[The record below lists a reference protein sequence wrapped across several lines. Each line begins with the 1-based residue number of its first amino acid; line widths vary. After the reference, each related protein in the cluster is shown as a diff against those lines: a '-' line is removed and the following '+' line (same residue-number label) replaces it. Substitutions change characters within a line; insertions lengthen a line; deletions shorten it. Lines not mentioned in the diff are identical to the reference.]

1 MHTPASPKWLPS
13 HLVSNSAHEVG
24 AAWPSALLA
33 VVFLAAKKELA
44 KNVCRPDT
52 QNVAGHTEF
61 IRGMEQAIGG
71 GVRKAER
78 GPKWY
83 DL

>member
-1 MHTPASPKWLPS
+1 M
-13 HLVSNSAHEVG
+13 VG
-24 AAWPSALLA
+24 ATWPSGVLA
-33 VVFLAAKKELA
+33 VVVSGCKKELA
-44 KNVCRPDT
+44 ENICRPDT

-71 GVRKAER
+71 GVRTAER
-78 GPKWY
+78 DQKWY

>member
-1 MHTPASPKWLPS
+1 M
-13 HLVSNSAHEVG
+13 VG

-33 VVFLAAKKELA
+33 IVFLAAKKELA
-44 KNVCRPDT
+44 QNVCWPDT
-52 QNVAGHTEF
+52 QNVAGHNEF
-61 IRGMEQAIGG
+61 IRGMEQAIEGC
-71 GVRKAER
+71 VSKAER

>member
-1 MHTPASPKWLPS
+1 MLWRFLSKVTGVIRNHRRP
-13 HLVSNSAHEVG
+13 VVG

-33 VVFLAAKKELA
+33 VVFLVAKKELA
-44 KNVCRPDT
+44 QNVCRPDT

-71 GVRKAER
+71 GVSKTER